1 MIGIDKARI
10 VIAIV
15 LLCFAYWMIALHLR
29 ILYLGLRNKL
39 KGRDDRVPSGV
50 TLVPVL
56 LALFA
61 WLIAPS
67 HVYIS
72 YACFLVLVIDPFN
85 WLIVV
90 YLIIE
95 IIKRVKQRI

>member
-10 VIAIV
+10 IIAIV
-15 LLCFAYWMIALHLR
+15 LLCFAYWMIATHFW

-39 KGRDDRVPSGV
+39 KGRNDRLPSGV

-56 LALFA
+56 IALIA
-61 WLIAPS
+61 WLIAPK

-72 YACFLVLVIDPFN
+72 YACSLVLLIDPFN
-85 WLIVV
+85 WLLVF
-90 YLIIE
+90 YLIRE
-95 IIKRVKQRI
+95 AIKRVKQWI